1 MVTNEGATAGDFFN
15 GAFKALREPDVARA
29 VVCLRRGFFE
39 NLYIAPLILGEDCAK
54 QDIWHP
60 SPEAEPPAAREY
72 LKRYGDLW
80 LEDANVRLFLREVWN
95 DTLVRA
101 ELRSYIN
108 LSKNLFNAASRRQ
121 RTELFNERSMFTNP
135 KRLARTQAEI
145 LVRLEKVELRR
156 TRPPPKLALVLL
168 AAKDP
173 ATSLEFYK
181 TLLQMDPTTTH
192 QGAGGY
198 VEFELEGVSLA
209 IHGRVD
215 AAADDPYRLGRPPES
230 LGWGAI
236 FVIQV
241 QDISSYHENAT
252 NAGFDIVD
260 CDLDTEGQRFF
271 VVRDPSGYLLEL
283 TEDKPR
289 GLVVGQR

>member
-108 LSKNLFNAASRRQ
+108 LSKNLFNAASSSS
-121 RTELFNERSMFTNP
+121 FN
-135 KRLARTQAEI
+135 QATTI
-145 LVRLEKVELRR
+145 S
-156 TRPPPKLALVLL
+156 PLL
-168 AAKDP
+168 AVSDGFIIT
-173 ATSLEFYK
+173 TS
-181 TLLQMDPTTTH
+181 P
-192 QGAGGY
+192 
-198 VEFELEGVSLA
+198 
-209 IHGRVD
+209 
-215 AAADDPYRLGRPPES
+215 
-230 LGWGAI
+230 
-236 FVIQV
+236 
-241 QDISSYHENAT
+241 SSIRASIIDVPFTFRANS
-252 NAGFDIVD
+252 FP
-260 CDLDTEGQRFF
+260 C
-271 VVRDPSGYLLEL
+271 
-283 TEDKPR
+283 
-289 GLVVGQR
+289 